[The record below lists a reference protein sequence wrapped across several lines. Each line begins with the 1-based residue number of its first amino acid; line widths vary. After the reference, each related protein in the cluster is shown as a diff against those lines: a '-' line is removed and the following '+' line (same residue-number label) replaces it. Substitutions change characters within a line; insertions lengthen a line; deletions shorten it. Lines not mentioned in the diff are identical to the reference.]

1 MSKHQIKAGT
11 LLVAE
16 PFMLDPNF
24 KRSVVILTAHEEDGS
39 LGFIINRELDV
50 YIDELISD
58 FPDFR
63 TKVYFGG
70 PVQTDTIHYLHNL
83 GDLIEDSQPVCRG
96 VWWGGNFENLK
107 FLIANGLVTTENIRF
122 YIGYSGWG
130 EGQLENEME
139 MGSWVLAD
147 ADANYVF
154 SHQPDKLWQQVLT
167 HKGNTYSV
175 IATMPDAAL
184 WN

>member
-1 MSKHQIKAGT
+1 MNKNRIKPGT

-39 LGFIINRELDV
+39 LGFIINRQLDV
-50 YIDELISD
+50 FVDELVSD
-58 FPDFR
+58 FPEFR
-63 TKVYFGG
+63 ARVYFGG

-83 GDLIEDSQPVCRG
+83 GDLLEDSQQVARG

-107 FLIANGLVTTENIRF
+107 FLISNGMVTPDNIRF

-130 EGQLENEME
+130 EGQLEDELE
-139 MGSWVLAD
+139 MGSWVLAESD
-147 ADANYVF
+147 PNYVF
-154 SHQPDKLWQQVLT
+154 SSQPDKLWQQVLT